1 MNTHERGRAASDW
14 HSDRGSAAHDQLHG
28 LQQLGNRWH
37 HSGSPVKEAA
47 MLCEDLPQ
55 SNSHLKPRLVQLFL
69 VKWIE
74 RLFLCRFHSLSLRML
89 IVWTPNTAR
98 MNLKLCQPSQ
108 EHRKLNFYTP
118 TVWKYFLTVLCFVN
132 LVQATSFKHRP
143 TRGNPVLQTMDMLNG
158 CVLCVSYQKGVQ
170 YMSDHLQ
177 IKCMWA
183 DFHVRGRRG

>member
-1 MNTHERGRAASDW
+1 MWWSILVISRKPWLFRHAVNTHERGRAASDW

-74 RLFLCRFHSLSLRML
+74 RLSLCRFHSLSLRML

-108 EHRKLNFYTP
+108 EHQKLNFYTP

-132 LVQATSFKHRP
+132 LVQASIPHKAHIFK
-143 TRGNPVLQTMDMLNG
+143 VLSTDQPG
-158 CVLCVSYQKGVQ
+158 EIQFFKQWIC
-170 YMSDHLQ
+170 
-177 IKCMWA
+177 
-183 DFHVRGRRG
+183 